1 MRSLRALGALVFV
14 VASTACGLSSSDT
27 ATEDDAIVGGRAER
41 RFAPV
46 GYLAIEND
54 RTTTSFTPFC
64 TATLIAPRVVATAA
78 HCVHDIKHSVQ
89 PAGPWMTFSR
99 GATTAA
105 NRAPV
110 FVSAIYEDPGFNPLD
125 PQYFPRELYQHD
137 FALLVLETP
146 MEGTTPARI
155 ATSDPTHAHVA
166 VGYGRTKT
174 GPFDLVEEGLP
185 KRKSLRMTLS
195 SESPPTHLLA
205 DPEPS
210 GSVCY
215 GDSGGP
221 LLDVNT
227 SGESVIVGVLATM
240 FQDDPNVTCKP
251 GTRVA
256 YASFAAK
263 RAFVDEVLAAAG
275 GGTTPTADLVL
286 PSDRAPP
293 LGRADVL
300 RIGDA
305 HEVDMMSAL
314 ATDAS
319 GAITGVFDRGNAELT
334 QSALYTFQS
343 SDGSRFTRPRR
354 VLVPGAPALVASPSL
369 VGTSLYF
376 AAANSLQEPPA
387 IVRAS
392 FQNGTLGTM
401 EGLPPVAGVDWLLS
415 WPGFSALSGGRVGVA
430 FRDGSG
436 IPRFS
441 ASSDGKTFAPPRG
454 VVSTGAAMVGFA
466 QASDGTIA
474 VSYQLTTATEP
485 MVSFVVLSRDGGSTW
500 SAPIRIAP
508 ANNVHDT
515 SMLARADGGLDLYY
529 IHPPD
534 AHGFSLFRRSLST
547 AGVLGAEERLT
558 ASETGEPSKPKALRM
573 RDGQVLVAWA
583 DIAQRAPSGEPA
595 VQQIVLAKLRRDAPR

>member
-1 MRSLRALGALVFV
+1 MRSFLALGAWLLV
-14 VASTACGLSSSDT
+14 VASTACGLSSDDA
-27 ATEDDAIVGGRAER
+27 ATDDDAIVGGRAER

-54 RTTTSFTPFC
+54 RTTRSFTPFC

-78 HCVHDIKHSVQ
+78 HCVHDIKHSVK
-89 PAGPWMTFSR
+89 PEGPWMTFSR
-99 GATTAA
+99 GATTSAT
-105 NRAPV
+105 RSPV

-125 PQYFPRELYQHD
+125 PEYFAREIYQHD
-137 FALLVLETP
+137 FALLVLESP

-155 ATSDPTHAHVA
+155 ADGDPTHAHVA

-185 KRKSLRMTLS
+185 KRKSLRMTLRG
-195 SESPPTHLLA
+195 ESPATHWLA
-205 DPEPS
+205 DPEPN

-221 LLDVNT
+221 LLDVST

-256 YASFAAK
+256 YSSFAAK
-263 RAFVDEVLAAAG
+263 RAFVDEVFAAVSGA
-275 GGTTPTADLVL
+275 PPAADLVL
-286 PSDRAPP
+286 PSDRALP
-293 LGRADVL
+293 LRRADVL

-305 HEVDMMSAL
+305 REIDMMSTL

-319 GAITGVFDRGNAELT
+319 GAITGVFDRGNANLT
-334 QSALYTFQS
+334 QSSLFAFQS
-343 SDGSRFTRPRR
+343 TDGVRFTRPRR
-354 VLVPGAPALVASPSL
+354 VVVPGAPALVGSPSL

-376 AAANSLQEPPA
+376 AAANSLQEAPA
-387 IVRAS
+387 IGRAPLAG
-392 FQNGTLGTM
+392 GTLGAIEM
-401 EGLPPVAGVDWLLS
+401 LPPVAGVDWLLS
-415 WPGFSALSGGRVGVA
+415 WPTFSELSGGKVALA
-430 FRDGSG
+430 FRDGAG

-441 ASSDGKTFAPPRG
+441 ASSDGKTFALPRT
-454 VVSTGAAMVGFA
+454 VVASGAAMVSSA
-466 QASDGTIA
+466 QANDGTIA
-474 VSYQLTTATEP
+474 VSYQMTTATEP
-485 MVSFVVLSRDGGSTW
+485 MVSFVVLSRDGGTSW

-515 SMLARADGGLDLYY
+515 SMLARSDGGLDLYY

-534 AHGFSLFRRSLST
+534 AHGFSLFRRALSS
-547 AGVLGAEERLT
+547 AGVLGPEERLT
-558 ASETGEPSKPKALRM
+558 ASETGEPSKPKALRTK
-573 RDGQVLVAWA
+573 DGRVVVAWA
-583 DIAQRAPSGEPA
+583 DIAERAPSGEPA
-595 VQQIVLAKLRRDAPR
+595 VQQIVLAKLAGDAPR